1 MKGEESRERKIND
14 TQAVHQSIV
23 EVDFDLLV
31 GADGAHSVT
40 RQQLSRY
47 AKINFQQTWVDILWC
62 EFQIPFNPSGGFQL
76 SSDHLHLW
84 PQKSCMFIASPNM
97 NGTFTSQLF
106 APQAIFAEFEA
117 NPAGIVEFFQHNF
130 PGVTPNLI
138 TPEALQTQFLRNQ
151 HQSLV
156 DIKCSPYHYRDSCV
170 IVGDAAH
177 AMMPF
182 YGQGLNTGFE
192 DVRILF
198 EDYLDN
204 SCSLRSLTTIGD
216 PLHLQA
222 YSAFR
227 HPDTHA
233 MNELA
238 LQHLD
243 TLLRVGDAP
252 LSSCP
257 TRLRTWI
264 EEFLS
269 LQAPWLGWAT
279 LYSRVA
285 FENGRYSDVIRQSR
299 RQGRVLQMCAKV
311 TVTLLFSTALLLLLK
326 AVGYV

>member
-1 MKGEESRERKIND
+1 
-14 TQAVHQSIV
+14 
-23 EVDFDLLV
+23 
-31 GADGAHSVT
+31 
-40 RQQLSRY
+40 
-47 AKINFQQTWVDILWC
+47 
-62 EFQIPFNPSGGFQL
+62 
-76 SSDHLHLW
+76 
-84 PQKSCMFIASPNM
+84 
-97 NGTFTSQLF
+97 
-106 APQAIFAEFEA
+106 
-117 NPAGIVEFFQHNF
+117 
-130 PGVTPNLI
+130 
-138 TPEALQTQFLRNQ
+138 
-151 HQSLV
+151 
-156 DIKCSPYHYRDSCV
+156 
-170 IVGDAAH
+170 
-177 AMMPF
+177 MMPF

-204 SCSLRSLTTIGD
+204 SCSLRSLTTTGN

-299 RQGRVLQMCAKV
+299 RQGRVLRLCAKV
-311 TVTLLFSTALLLLLK
+311 IVTLLFSAALLLLLK
-326 AVGYV
+326 AVGWV